1 MIPYE
6 NWQYGLLFMRII
18 ANRLLIKRPQP
29 DSIQYEPSGIFL
41 KYFRLMTILALFLA
55 FFIGIFLEHTYGIG
69 KIHLPLLMLI
79 TGIILY
85 TLGLA
90 LQIYSKNCLGK
101 YYASRV
107 IILKAHE
114 VINTGPYRYI
124 RHPGSLGAIATYLGI
139 ALATDNWLIGALII
153 LFTAVLYIYYIE
165 KEERFLVK
173 YLSDY
178 KDYQKRTA
186 RLLPAI
192 Y

>member
-18 ANRLLIKRPQP
+18 ANRLLVKRPQP
-29 DSIQYEPSGIFL
+29 DSIQYVPSGIFL
-41 KYFRLMTILALFLA
+41 KYFRLMTIIALFLA

-69 KIHLPLLMLI
+69 KMHLSLLMLI
-79 TGIILY
+79 AGIVLY
-85 TLGLA
+85 ALGLL

-107 IILKAHE
+107 VILKSHE
-114 VINTGPYRYI
+114 VITTGPYRYI

-139 ALATDNWLIGALII
+139 ALATDNWLVGALIV
-153 LFTAVLYIYYIE
+153 LFTAVLYVYYIE
-165 KEERFLVK
+165 DEERFLVK
-173 YLSDY
+173 YLSAY
-178 KDYQKRTA
+178 REYQKGTA
-186 RLLPAI
+186 RLLPVI